1 MRRGETKKYKRRKEK
16 EEGEEEEEEGKEDH
30 DDTNDNGKQLEHEHV
45 LHRRRGDGASEFLKS
60 ARREGSRERRGEEK
74 DTRRRRRR
82 RNRYPDRGRRGKGKR
97 RDGVDIDSDERMMKR
112 VVDKYRRDVFY

>member
-1 MRRGETKKYKRRKEK
+1 MKDLYLR
-16 EEGEEEEEEGKEDH
+16 KEDH

-60 ARREGSRERRGEEK
+60 ARREGSRERRGEEQ

-112 VVDKYRRDVFY
+112 VDKHRDRCLLLKPRSHLEYFKS